1 MNSLFCCPVC
11 GGTLTL
17 AQNGLRCPEKHCFDK
32 AHEGYVHLLPA
43 SQMHT
48 KIPGDNKEMVAARR
62 SFLQTGGY
70 EIFSNALNGIVCGAL
85 RELKRPAIL
94 DAGCGEGYYTARL
107 AKALTDAGKAPH
119 IAALDISKFAV
130 KAAAKTGGDCI
141 EYAVASSFHM
151 PLKNVS
157 FDAVINIFSPM
168 VESEFARVLK
178 KDGLFVFAVPGPRH
192 LFGLKEVLYE
202 KPYENTQQNVEY
214 KGFRFEKRLPVQ
226 GKITVT
232 GDQIMQLFAMTP
244 YFWKTSKEGAE
255 KLAALDSLTTEI
267 HFDFLVF
274 RRK

>member
-1 MNSLFCCPVC
+1 MNSLFCCPLC
-11 GGTLTL
+11 GGAL
-17 AQNGLRCPEKHCFDK
+17 APVQTGLRCANKHCFDK

-43 SQMHT
+43 SQMHA

-62 SFLQTGGY
+62 SFLQTDGY
-70 EIFSNALNGIVCGAL
+70 EIFSNALNNLVCGAV
-85 RELKRPAIL
+85 RGIEQPTIV
-94 DAGCGEGYYTARL
+94 DAGCGEGYYTTRL
-107 AKALTDAGKAPH
+107 AKALADAGKTPR
-119 IAALDISKFAV
+119 IAAFDISKFAV
-130 KAAAKTGGDCI
+130 KAAAKTGGAGI

-151 PLKNVS
+151 PLKNAA

-178 KDGLFVFAVPGPRH
+178 KDGIFVFAVPGPRH

-202 KPYENTQQNVEY
+202 KPYENIQQNVEY
-214 KGFRFEKRLPVQ
+214 KGFQFEKRLPVQ

-232 GDQIMQLFAMTP
+232 GAEIMHLFAMTP
-244 YFWKTSKEGAE
+244 YYWKTPKEGAE

-267 HFDFLVF
+267 HFDFLIF